1 MKIDLKAD
9 FDRLFELVTRRE
21 KEKYE
26 FRLERQALRI
36 KRSLLR
42 LKETPTDPGVPSRSK
57 SNFYGVVG
65 EYSLLK

>member
-1 MKIDLKAD
+1 MKVDLQAD

-21 KEKYE
+21 KEKYD
-26 FRLERQALRI
+26 FRLERQAFRI

-42 LKETPTDPGVPSRSK
+42 LKSPKETSEPPQTK
-57 SNFYGVVG
+57 SNLYGVVG